1 MDYLPIFM
9 DLRGKRCLLVGAGEV
24 ASRKAALLVRAGVH
38 LVVVAPDVRDDIRTL
53 VEELKSTQGA
63 ELHQREFREQ
73 DMEDVALVVAATAD
87 RDVNRQVSELAH
99 ARNLPVNAVDQPELC
114 SFIMP
119 AIVDRSPVLVAIS
132 TGGNSPMLTRHLKEQ
147 MDLMLPAGYGRL
159 ATLLGE
165 LRDRVKTHIG
175 DFRLRS
181 RFWEHLL
188 AGTLPELVF
197 SGRREEALQVF
208 EHSLTTWHEES
219 VQGEVYLVGA
229 GPGDPDLLTLKALRL
244 LYAADVVLY
253 DRLVAPAILE
263 RVRPDAERIFVG
275 KSAKN
280 HPVPQEEI
288 NDLLIRLAREGH
300 RVVRLKGGD
309 PFVFGRGGEEIDKL
323 AQANIPFQVVPGITS
338 ASGCASYAGI
348 PLTHRDFAQSV
359 TFVTGH
365 TKHDQP
371 DLNWAMLAQEK
382 QTVVIYM
389 GLLTLRLIVD
399 NLMTHGMASDMPV
412 AVVEKGTT
420 PEQRVITGALNTIAA
435 KVEQA
440 EVGSPALII
449 IGRVVTL
456 HRQLAWFGES
466 TQAPDPTAL
475 PVPGR

>member
-9 DLRGKRCLLVGAGEV
+9 NLRGKRCLLVGAGEV
-24 ASRKAALLVRAGVH
+24 ASRKAALLARAGVQ
-38 LVVVAPDVRDDIRTL
+38 LVVVAPAVRDDIRTL
-53 VEELKSTQGA
+53 VSELQSAQGA

-73 DMEDVALVVAATAD
+73 DIDNVVLVVAATGD
-87 RDVNRQVSELAH
+87 PEVNRRVSELAN
-99 ARNLPVNAVDQPELC
+99 ARQLPVNVVDQPELC

-147 MDLMLPAGYGRL
+147 MDLTLPSGYGRL

-165 LRDRVKTHIG
+165 LRGRVKQHIA
-175 DFRLRS
+175 DFRERS
-181 RFWEHLL
+181 RFWERLL
-188 AGTLPELVF
+188 AGGVPELVF
-197 SGRREEALQVF
+197 SGRRDDALTAF
-208 EHSLTTWHEES
+208 EQSLQDHAQES
-219 VQGEVYLVGA
+219 TQGEVYLVGA

-244 LYAADVVLY
+244 LYAADVVLH
-253 DRLVAPAILE
+253 DRLVSPAVLE
-263 RVRPDAERIFVG
+263 RVRPDAEKIFVG
-275 KSAKN
+275 KSAHN

-323 AQANIPFQVVPGITS
+323 AEAGIPFQVVPGITS

-365 TKHDQP
+365 TRDHQP
-371 DLNWAMLAQEK
+371 ELDWTALAAEK

-389 GLLTLRLIVD
+389 GLITLPIITERLSA
-399 NLMTHGMASDMPV
+399 HGMADDMPV

-420 PEQRVITGALNTIAA
+420 PEQSVITGTLRSIAA
-435 KVEQA
+435 QVEAAALQ
-440 EVGSPALII
+440 SPALII

-466 TQAPDPTAL
+466 TQAPDPIGL
-475 PVPGR
+475 QVPIR